1 MDNLNVRGLFG
12 TLERFATKH
21 REENSLPAWED
32 LSMYQEYWGI
42 EAICKNNRVDDARKE
57 RKAAGVLPWGDD
69 TTCKNSKSPQF
80 GTFKKWLVDLAV
92 I

>member
-21 REENSLPAWED
+21 REENSLPVWED

-42 EAICKNNRVDDARKE
+42 EAICKNNRVMMPE
-57 RKAAGVLPWGDD
+57 RKGKQQAFYLGE
-69 TTCKNSKSPQF
+69 TTRTCKDSKSPQF